1 MDREGLEAIARE
13 LSSPFGLPDAVE
25 GKLEA
30 VREEYERGMEANA
43 RYLLH
48 RDVLRVLGNIK
59 RESLRKGRKQS

>member
-1 MDREGLEAIARE
+1 MDREGLEAVARE
-13 LSSPFGLPDAVE
+13 LSSPFGMADAVE

-30 VREEYERGMEANA
+30 ARGEYERGMEANA

-59 RESLRKGRKQS
+59 RERLRKGRKQS